1 MKVECLGN
9 ANREPNKKLEKMNRE
24 QKKQILSKKLGEKKA
39 GQAKDAEE
47 AQDGWKA
54 KDEKSPQ

>member
-47 AQDGWKA
+47 AQD
-54 KDEKSPQ
+54 D

>member
-9 ANREPNKKLEKMNRE
+9 ANREPNKEQGKMIRN
-24 QKKQILSKKLGEKKA
+24 QKKQMLSRKLGEIKA
-39 GQAKDAEE
+39 GQAKDSGE

-54 KDEKSPQ
+54 RDEKSPQ